1 MTATSISANRLRMI
15 TSQYS
20 APAVEAA
27 AFDPIAPGGVDHF
40 AYDLSADAGAAQMIE
55 TTWTCSFDAGE
66 SDAVDEDPQARIIEA
81 WITNS
86 IAVSPSADSEAN
98 PRPVTYYGW
107 FSVAR
112 IGNMPPS
119 AAGGSYRP
127 VASTQF
133 DDGRYCTASVS
144 LPLKP

>member
-55 TTWTCSFDAGE
+55 TTITVWHPPFPPGEVVPVHFD
-66 SDAVDEDPQARIIEA
+66 
-81 WITNS
+81 
-86 IAVSPSADSEAN
+86 
-98 PRPVTYYGW
+98 
-107 FSVAR
+107 VA
-112 IGNMPPS
+112 
-119 AAGGSYRP
+119 
-127 VASTQF
+127 VASA
-133 DDGRYCTASVS
+133 RMTA
-144 LPLKP
+144 

>member
-55 TTWTCSFDAGE
+55 TTWTCTFDAGE

-98 PRPVTYYGW
+98 PRPRPPFLRNGCVIAIPSRTVADRGW
-107 FSVAR
+107 RVRGLRRDSSSRHANR
-112 IGNMPPS
+112 GHI
-119 AAGGSYRP
+119 
-127 VASTQF
+127 Q
-133 DDGRYCTASVS
+133 
-144 LPLKP
+144 

>member
-55 TTWTCSFDAGE
+55 TTWTCTFDAGE
-66 SDAVDEDPQARIIEA
+66 SDAVDTEDVAGAKRRY
-81 WITNS
+81 
-86 IAVSPSADSEAN
+86 
-98 PRPVTYYGW
+98 PRVG
-107 FSVAR
+107 FDELVL
-112 IGNMPPS
+112 
-119 AAGGSYRP
+119 
-127 VASTQF
+127 VASWREADRDHQCHGE
-133 DDGRYCTASVS
+133 DGDRDQQRE
-144 LPLKP
+144 PLGRRAL